1 MNDKTIALNKKAGF
15 DYFLEEKFVSGLLLE
30 GWEVKSLRDG
40 KINLKEAYVKEIKGE
55 LWLVSATINP
65 LEHINQKQ
73 NLDPRRFRKILLKKR
88 EIKIILYGLSAK
100 GQTCVPV
107 KLFWKGQIVKLEIAL
122 ARGKKIYDKKTSKKI
137 ADLKRDAERSLK
149 NLK

>member
-40 KINLKEAYVKEIKGE
+40 KINLKEAYVKDIKGE

-88 EIKIILYGLSAK
+88 EIKTLS
-100 GQTCVPV
+100 
-107 KLFWKGQIVKLEIAL
+107 LIHI
-122 ARGKKIYDKKTSKKI
+122 
-137 ADLKRDAERSLK
+137 
-149 NLK
+149 

>member
-40 KINLKEAYVKEIKGE
+40 KINLKEAYVKDIKGE

-73 NLDPRRFRKILLKKR
+73 NLDPKAVQKNPAKKKR
-88 EIKIILYGLSAK
+88 
-100 GQTCVPV
+100 
-107 KLFWKGQIVKLEIAL
+107 
-122 ARGKKIYDKKTSKKI
+122 
-137 ADLKRDAERSLK
+137 
-149 NLK
+149 N